1 MNYRN
6 SKLLKLAD
14 GAPCMMCSMQNGTI
28 VAAHS
33 NQLRDGK
40 GTGIKSH
47 DYRIAF
53 LCHQCHHMIDND
65 KKMSKEERIN
75 AFEHAHR
82 ATIGW
87 LFLNNHLEVK

>member
-6 SKLLKLAD
+6 PKLLKLAKD
-14 GAPCMMCSMQNGTI
+14 APCMMCSILDGTI

-40 GTGIKSH
+40 GTGIKAH
-47 DYRIAF
+47 DHRIAF

-65 KKMSKEERIN
+65 KSLDKHDRI
-75 AFEHAHR
+75 AAWESLITPAR
-82 ATIGW
+82 TS
-87 LFLNNHLEVK
+87 VKPSSVTAC

>member
-6 SKLLKLAD
+6 PKLLKLAD
-14 GAPCMMCSMQNGTI
+14 GAPCMMCSMQDGTV

-40 GTGIKSH
+40 GTGIKAH
-47 DYRIAF
+47 DFRVAW
-53 LCHQCHHMIDND
+53 LCVTCHNMIDNGKELS
-65 KKMSKEERIN
+65 KKDRIEL
-75 AFEHAHR
+75 FEQAHR